1 MKKRFLSFVVSVAVV
16 GTLATPQLA
25 GATMSATKKIEQEL
39 GQIKKVMSAA
49 QQKAAETQAEIAKVL
64 QEKQVAS
71 VDINALLGQIETTNL
86 KLNTLNNQISTVKD
100 NLEVNGKQ
108 LEEVEERVE
117 SRDALLKSRLRL
129 MYMNGV
135 VSYAD
140 VLLSSTSFGDFLDRL
155 NALNAIVN
163 QDKQILEANR
173 KDRTVMEGKRVQI
186 EQQLNQVK
194 DLYSQTALI
203 KTDLVIKEKE
213 KEVKIASLSQIEKEK
228 KHELEDISEDQEKML
243 LEYARKEAALAEA
256 KRKAAEAAAAAAAAK
271 AAANAKAKPGA
282 ANSPSNSPAPAAPFT
297 GGKFGYPLG
306 KVYPMT
312 SDFGNR
318 SDPFTGKKKSHNGI
332 DLGAPN
338 GTGILAAGDGV
349 VIVASWWSGYGN
361 TVIIDHGNG
370 YWTLYGHIR
379 NGGTVVEKGDIIKRG
394 QKVAE
399 VGSTGESTGNHLHF
413 EVRINESP
421 VDPKP
426 YLR

>member
-1 MKKRFLSFVVSVAVV
+1 LKKRFLSFALSAVV
-16 GTLATPQLA
+16 LGTLTVPQFA

-39 GQIKKVMSAA
+39 SQIKKVMSTA
-49 QQKAAETQAEIAKVL
+49 QQKAADAQAEIAKVL
-64 QEKQVAS
+64 QEKQATS
-71 VDINALLGQIETTNL
+71 VDISTLLGQIETTNL
-86 KLNTLNNQISTVKD
+86 QLNTLNNEISTVKD
-100 NLEVNGKQ
+100 NLQETGKK
-108 LEEVEERVE
+108 LEEIEERVD
-117 SRDALLKSRLRL
+117 SRDKLLKSRLRL

-173 KDRTVMEGKRVQI
+173 KDHVEMEGKRTQI
-186 EQQLNQVK
+186 QQQLDQVK
-194 DLYSQTALI
+194 DLYSQTALV
-203 KTDLVIKEKE
+203 KSDLVIKEKE
-213 KEVKIASLSQIEKEK
+213 KEVKIASLSQKEKEK
-228 KHELEDISEDQEKML
+228 KHELEDISEEQEKML
-243 LEYARKEAALAEA
+243 VEYARKEAALAEA

-271 AAANAKAKPGA
+271 AKAKSGV
-282 ANSPSNSPAPAAPFT
+282 SPNTPAPAAPFT

-312 SDFGNR
+312 SDFGYR
-318 SDPFTGKKKSHNGI
+318 SDPFSGKKKLHNGI

-338 GTGILAAGDGV
+338 GTNILAAGDGV

-379 NGGTVVEKGDIIKRG
+379 NGGTVVEKGDTVKRG

-399 VGSTGESTGNHLHF
+399 VGSTGESTGNHVHF
-413 EVRINESP
+413 EVRVNESP

-426 YLR
+426 FLR